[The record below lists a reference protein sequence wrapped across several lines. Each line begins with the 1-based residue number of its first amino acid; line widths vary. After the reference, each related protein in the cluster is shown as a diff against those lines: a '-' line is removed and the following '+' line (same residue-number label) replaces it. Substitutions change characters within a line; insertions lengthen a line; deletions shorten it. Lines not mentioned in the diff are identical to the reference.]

1 MEILLT
7 LDQESTLRSFAD
19 TIISEKGERYLYFPY
34 WLRCGVGTGEFEQ
47 LRFDQIPEEIKDKLL
62 LKQGIK
68 LPTE

>member
-7 LDQESTLRSFAD
+7 PDQESVIWNFAD
-19 TIISEKGERYLYFPY
+19 TIVTDKGERYMYFPY
-34 WLRCGVGTGEFEQ
+34 WLRDDGKGSYER
-47 LRFDQIPEEIKDKLL
+47 LRFDQIPEEVKDKLL